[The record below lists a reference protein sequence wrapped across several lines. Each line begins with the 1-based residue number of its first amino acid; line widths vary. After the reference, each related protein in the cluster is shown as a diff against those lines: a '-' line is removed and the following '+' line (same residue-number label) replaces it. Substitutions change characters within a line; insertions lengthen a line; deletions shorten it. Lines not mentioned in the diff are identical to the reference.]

1 MSLHCSTVFHCKFG
15 DLLPFA
21 QEECDGLPLRDCMG
35 FSKFGKAVGSEP
47 CLGSKINEIA
57 QFHFK
62 SGQRLNSLRKIFWP
76 VEGRCLKKLR
86 DQTIDACTG
95 EQFNVPQRFV
105 TRIAPLRNDGIRP
118 SCGRAYRTNSIG
130 SHTLDS
136 WHQCIG
142 PRTVRSEYKEAASL
156 SSELCDCAE
165 QECGLSTSGGTTKYS
180 VRAHHALEECTLMII
195 EVRKAG
201 KSRANLYPYL
211 FVTHIVILTEAMC
224 IWSQLLASR
233 RNWEKC
239 APEAEASGAH
249 SGSHS

>member
-1 MSLHCSTVFHCKFG
+1 MDVCKF
-15 DLLPFA
+15 
-21 QEECDGLPLRDCMG
+21 C
-35 FSKFGKAVGSEP
+35 KAVGGKP

-57 QFHFK
+57 QLHLK
-62 SGQRLNSLRKIFWP
+62 SGQRLNSLREIFRP

-105 TRIAPLRNDGIRP
+105 TRIAPLRNNRIRP

-142 PRTVRSEYKEAASL
+142 PRTVRSKHKEAASL
-156 SSELCDCAE
+156 SNELCDCAE
-165 QECGLSTSGGTTKYS
+165 QECGLSASRSTAKYS
-180 VRAHHALEECTLMII
+180 VGAHHALEECTLMII

-233 RNWEKC
+233 RD
-239 APEAEASGAH
+239 
-249 SGSHS
+249 